1 MSFMAHQEIG
11 MNEIEQREL
20 LSRLQNEVEPA
31 LAKENSKRNR
41 KAKQEI
47 TERLSQL
54 TRRQKE
60 LSALLDKAAKEAI
73 EGLRICEEAE
83 AARKQKAAA
92 EKKEKPRKPLGISIT
107 CIDCVQDFVF
117 GKGEQAFYAEKG
129 LSQPT
134 RCSECRA
141 AHKASRP
148 KAIEITCCDCHENF
162 EFSVG
167 AQRFFEENGWEQP
180 TRCSEC
186 RKAKKAAAP
195 KPFLINCSRCRSDF
209 SFSVGAQ
216 KHFKEQGWSDP
227 VRCKK
232 CREEHKSETAS
243 LASSRKTGSGYDP
256 KVDGRVYE

>member
-1 MSFMAHQEIG
+1 MAHQEIG
-11 MNEIEQREL
+11 MNQIEQREL
-20 LSRLQNEVEPA
+20 LARLQNEVEPA

-41 KAKQEI
+41 RAKQEI
-47 TERLSQL
+47 TERLSWL
-54 TRRQKE
+54 ARRHKE
-60 LSALLDKAAKEAI
+60 LDALLEKAAKEAI
-73 EGLRICEEAE
+73 EGMRLCEEAE
-83 AARKQKAAA
+83 AARQAKAAAAA
-92 EKKEKPRKPLGISIT
+92 EKKGQEKPQGISIT

-134 RCSECRA
+134 RCRDCRA
-141 AHKASRP
+141 AKKASRP
-148 KAIEITCCDCHENF
+148 QPLSICCSDCHQDF

-180 TRCSEC
+180 TRCSDC

-195 KPFLINCSRCRSDF
+195 KPVLINCTRCRSDF

-216 KHFKEQGWSDP
+216 KHFKEQGWTDP

-243 LASSRKTGSGYDP
+243 LASSRKTGD
-256 KVDGRVYE
+256 K